1 MAKEERNGRSKG
13 GGRFVRL
20 DHAQISTQAYRA
32 LGLGARALLVDL
44 VMLENGKNNGLLY
57 LSVRDA
63 AALLGVSDHRVAGKA
78 LDELEAMGFIA
89 MTGDAHFSVKAG
101 DGSRA
106 RCWRLTWLSVPG
118 KSLGPTNEYL
128 ERTPD
133 GKQAQARAQ
142 RGCEALKRRQRKQ
155 NAVENFPPRWADRV
169 EKLPPTALKKRGNA
183 PVSVEESTTGNAR
196 KSDVSADFR
205 WCEKLPTYSLPA
217 TTADPVA
224 PLQGMKGTGGNALDP
239 LREHVAGY
247 IARSPVGTQTA
258 LAKAAGIPGG
268 SLSKFLGGKQL
279 AATHVAALMLELKGL
294 DSRAA

>member
-1 MAKEERNGRSKG
+1 MAKEDRKGRSKG
-13 GGRFVRL
+13 GGRWVRL
-20 DHAQISTQAYRA
+20 EHALISTQAYRS

-101 DGSRA
+101 EGSRA

-118 KSLGPTNEYL
+118 KSVTPTNEYM
-128 ERTPD
+128 ERAPI
-133 GKQAQARAQ
+133 GRQAQARSQ

-155 NAVENFPPRWADRV
+155 IPVENFPPRWADRV
-169 EKLPPTALKKRGNA
+169 EKRPPTALRKHGNA
-183 PVSVEESTTGNAR
+183 PVIVEQSTTGNTG
-196 KSDVSADFR
+196 KPLVSVDPR

-217 TTADPVA
+217 DRAEPGPANGDTSAA
-224 PLQGMKGTGGNALDP
+224 MER
-239 LREHVAGY
+239 LREQALAYLGR
-247 IARSPVGTQTA
+247 APVGTQTA

-268 SLSKFLGGKQL
+268 SLSKFLSGKRL
-279 AATHVAALMLELKGL
+279 ASDHMAALLLELRQVGAK
-294 DSRAA
+294 AAA